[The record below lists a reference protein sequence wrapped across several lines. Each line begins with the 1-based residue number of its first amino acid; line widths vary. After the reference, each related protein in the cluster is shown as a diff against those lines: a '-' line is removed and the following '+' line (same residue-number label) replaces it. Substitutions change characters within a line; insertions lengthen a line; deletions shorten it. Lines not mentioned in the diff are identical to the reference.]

1 MIFLRP
7 NKQTSSTKVAHS
19 ETVPDWPILFRE
31 QALLA
36 EDPRLK
42 CYYEAGAPSADT
54 PLSDV
59 SFVAMDF
66 ETTGLDSRK
75 HDIVSIGLVPF
86 DLKRIRCRD
95 SRHWIISPSRPLV
108 EKSVVFHGITHSDV
122 VNAPDLS
129 AIIAPLL
136 ESLAGRI
143 VVVHYRS
150 IERGFLNTGIKN
162 RLNEG
167 IQFPVVD
174 TMDLEARI
182 HRKKPAGFW
191 SRIVGK
197 KSVSIRLADSRTRYN
212 LPYYAPHHALTDA
225 LATAELLQAQIADRY
240 TPETP
245 LSEIW
250 R

>member
-1 MIFLRP
+1 M
-7 NKQTSSTKVAHS
+7 AHP
-19 ETVPDWPILFRE
+19 ETVPDWPSLFRE
-31 QALLA
+31 QALVV
-36 EDPRLK
+36 EDQRLK
-42 CYYEAGAPSADT
+42 CFYEAGVPSAET
-54 PLSDV
+54 PLSEV

-122 VNAPDLS
+122 VDAPDLS

-143 VVVHYRS
+143 AVVHYRT
-150 IERGFLNTGIKN
+150 IERGFLDRGFKS

-167 IQFPVVD
+167 IHFPVVD

-182 HRKKPAGFW
+182 HRQKPTGFWARLMGKKP
-191 SRIVGK
+191 
-197 KSVSIRLADSRTRYN
+197 VSIRLADSRTRYN

-240 TPETP
+240 SPDTPI
-245 LSEIW
+245 SEIW